1 MVTYNVVLPDAY
13 VGLPADF
20 STQMFVWFH
29 TKIDMHALQH
39 GIKPDDGVMGE
50 VKAITPLDHN
60 QVSVDVEFTAADR
73 PERFELKPLV
83 ATHDCQSIL
92 KGFSAF
98 FKKVT

>member
-20 STQMFVWFH
+20 STRMFVWFH

-60 QVSVDVEFTAADR
+60 QVSVDVEFTAADH
-73 PERFELKPLV
+73 PDRFELRPLV
-83 ATHDCQSIL
+83 TPSDSGGLL

-98 FKKVT
+98 FKR